1 MAKPKGQDPDR
12 QNSGFKTRVDKIDD
26 GLRVQSTWPL
36 GRLRVLVTGSYMA
49 VQCTANQEPLD
60 KFGIVPKAVRD
71 STYFLSPKLP
81 LALRKSSSIKGHANA

>member
-1 MAKPKGQDPDR
+1 MQQLGNFGNFSVR
-12 QNSGFKTRVDKIDD
+12 FRV
-26 GLRVQSTWPL
+26 VQRAVDQLPL
-36 GRLRVLVTGSYMA
+36 G
-49 VQCTANQEPLD
+49 